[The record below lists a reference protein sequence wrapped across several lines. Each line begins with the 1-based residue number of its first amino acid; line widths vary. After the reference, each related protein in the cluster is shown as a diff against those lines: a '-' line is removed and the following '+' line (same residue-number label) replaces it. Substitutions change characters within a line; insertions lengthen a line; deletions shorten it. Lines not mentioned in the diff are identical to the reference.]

1 MKKTTLRLLSVLCAL
16 ALVVGLVPALAAV
29 PMGGTEVAETASTV
43 EAAVPS
49 GDSKSA
55 DAPAELAAAQTVWV
69 VGDSTVCTYGAN
81 EDPNHF
87 YKRCGYGARLQ
98 DYVSAPYEVQNLAI
112 SGESSKSFT
121 TTANYTTL
129 LNGMKANDIL
139 IIGFGHNDEKSD
151 DAARY
156 TAPNG
161 TSTTEGSFAKSLAD
175 NYISPAKA
183 KAVIPVLCTPIVRR
197 TGTTGSWSNNCLHK
211 ANGGD
216 YAEDIRKLGAE
227 LDVAVVDLTTL
238 TKEKYDAVGAEE
250 TKSFHACK
258 AGGAN
263 DVDNTHLNAYG
274 AQVVAQLLATEL
286 AKLPNLAA
294 YVAPEAV
301 APNKA
306 THLVQNPD
314 WVDPSTIPYAPPT
327 TSSAQC
333 QDYVAGDVHF
343 KGTAIG
349 ELGGGDPTAANH
361 VRETVDGAMHIAV
374 KNNKSKITS
383 SQDGLVMYYYQVPA
397 DKPFTLKAK
406 ARVNSIG
413 TSAPNQAA
421 FGLMAR
427 DDMYIDKYDSAL
439 TSDYVVAGCLG
450 NGGGVNFARTN
461 GTLNTSTGCT
471 LAKPLAA
478 DQTYELQITRGD
490 GNYSCA
496 IDGVT
501 KIYDLSVD
509 NKDTQYTYIGMF
521 CARSFDVTYSSIVLE
536 VDGQTLCDTT
546 AAGEPFS
553 FSVKGWKF
561 KDAKGA
567 ASAEAVD
574 GGTLDAVDISTAG
587 DAAQALAFA
596 AVYDLDG
603 RMTGV
608 KAVDVKTGEIKTGLK
623 MNGGETAKV
632 FCLDK
637 TGKAPLTEAAQ
648 ITSGTPAPDPDVP
661 VSPNRIKVWDF
672 AAQGESDAKLYEN
685 MITASSWSGALTGG
699 QIANGD
705 KTFGDLVFAANSSEK
720 LYSSVAGVGSYGDAK
735 KYCVDFGD
743 GYTSAGGIY
752 CNGTGNASKRYVL
765 VKDVKAGDKIVSY
778 MGSSQNGEI
787 TFSAGTNG
795 AADYTLT
802 SAVGTYQK
810 GEFIAKKDGDFKIW
824 MSAGGGKPFYM
835 RVMLLKSAQV
845 KGTLTVPAGVTGYG
859 LKFMNQTT
867 GAETAATVTGNTFTA
882 ALAPG
887 YTYTAVLTNATGYGL
902 TNACKQVT
910 VTDAESVNGKTGV
923 ALTAEAKST
932 YTYSGKVTGF
942 AQGYDVSKLAVTLQ
956 PDEDSAAAGFMAV
969 KLTLDSG
976 LNYTATLEPTVV
988 YAVEIAGVNDYEVT
1002 AGGSVTSE
1010 GAAVSQDITVSPKQ
1024 TYATTGD
1031 FVTLSDGN
1039 VFGPLYEDY
1048 QYAPIEGTVTALTFE
1063 NVDDKYVYPATVDGG
1078 SYTVSL
1084 RPGAYLA
1091 KATVNGWS
1099 TKTHVVVADKAV
1111 ERDLFFV
1118 STATPAGVAY
1128 AADLYV
1134 GDEGQTL
1141 NFGTITQALDYVKRM
1156 TRTDDQRVTIH
1167 IAPGTYREQL
1177 QIDSKNVTLESSV
1190 PGQEA
1195 KITWYYGIGYK
1206 YYSGSSESS
1215 TTSIYDV
1222 ERAYDKF
1229 DKNIAGRWGAT
1240 VWINAD
1246 GFRAQDIA
1254 FENSFNYYLT
1264 DEELADGVACDTLA
1278 FERKYGAEVTSKAA
1292 TERGAV
1298 IYTNTNNG
1306 KAGNS
1311 EFKDCS
1317 FLSSQDTLITGRNMY
1332 FTNCLIEGMTDYIC
1346 GPGNAIF
1353 DGCELRFKG
1362 YHKDYANASTGGMV
1376 TAPQNS
1382 ASEKGYVFRGC
1393 TITASPDANMTVGTG
1408 AFGRNWSATAGALFV
1423 DTRLQRA
1430 DLISAAGWQ
1439 DWSSTQLA
1447 KDANFREWNTTLMD
1461 GGVVSTTG
1469 RVQGTVLTAAPTVA
1483 MSDYFGSWV
1492 PSYYTAEAATLEFT
1506 KDPELTDNGD
1516 LNAPYPGHTLTVKY
1530 SLGANDANDVSTIQW
1545 YRVKTGAADVLVKT
1559 SAANVDRTYKIDKAD
1574 QGCWIKA
1581 VVTPKTVGGKTA
1593 AAKSVQLADEAYVR
1607 EGYENPDLP
1616 AGVPDLGEGVN
1627 LFLAGD
1633 STVKDYSAKGM
1644 YNGGNAREE
1653 GSWGEFLQ
1661 HYVDA
1666 DVVNVVNYAN
1676 GGRSART
1683 FYNEGSLLKIQ
1694 KDIKAG
1700 DYLFI
1705 QFGHNDCGGES
1716 YTDRSV
1722 PLGTPD
1728 GTGKYPTTAP
1738 TTGTA
1743 PSMDAS
1749 GKITA
1754 GTYAMDSGGT
1764 YKWFLQQYIDVAL
1777 EAGATPVLMTPVARM
1792 YYGSDGAITSHHNW
1806 GGVKGAGN
1814 TYCDAVKQLYEEN
1827 VAAGNNV
1834 LFLDA
1839 YALTETMFDQAY
1851 TAGGSDVNGKQIMHV
1866 GDSTHCNKLGGML
1879 EAALV
1884 AQGLQTLTDKD
1895 GKAISIAYTVKA
1907 PAGVRGETTKGVE
1920 VFTVNASGKL
1930 ASVKSILDDY
1940 ASDAA
1945 YWQTTGQTLFDA
1957 IAAKAA
1963 ELVQPTP

>member
-1 MKKTTLRLLSVLCAL
+1 MKVTAIRLLSVLCAL
-16 ALVVGLVPALAAV
+16 ALLVGLVPALAAV
-29 PMGGTEVAETASTV
+29 PMGGAEVAERASTV

-49 GDSKSA
+49 GDRGSA
-55 DAPAELAAAQTVWV
+55 DAPARLAAAHTVWV
-69 VGDSTVCTYGAN
+69 VGDSTVCTYGAT

-87 YKRCGYGARLQ
+87 YKRCGYGAKLG
-98 DYVSAPYEVQNLAI
+98 DYLDDAYTVQNLAI
-112 SGESSKSFT
+112 SGESSKSFLSS
-121 TTANYTTL
+121 ANYATL
-129 LNGMKANDIL
+129 TGAGGMKSGDVL
-139 IIGFGHNDEKSD
+139 LIGFGHNDEKSD

-156 TAPNG
+156 TTPNG

-175 NYISPAKA
+175 NYIAVAKA
-183 KAVIPVLCTPIVRR
+183 AGATPILCTPIVRR
-197 TGTTGSWSNNCLHK
+197 TNTTGSWSDNALHK

-216 YAEDIRKLGAE
+216 YAQDIRNLGAE
-227 LDVAVVDLTTL
+227 LGVPVVDMTTL

-274 AQVVAQLLATEL
+274 AQVVAQIVAGEL
-286 AKLPNLAA
+286 AKLTTLDLAGHVDPNK
-294 YVAPEAV
+294 VVPD
-301 APNKA
+301 KA

-314 WVDPSTIPYAPPT
+314 WVDPSTIPYEPPT
-327 TSSAQC
+327 TSSTQC

-383 SQDGLVMYYYQVPA
+383 AADGLVMYYYQVPA

-413 TSAPNQAA
+413 TSVPNQAA

-439 TSDYVVAGCLG
+439 ASDYVVAGSLG
-450 NGGGVNFARTN
+450 NGTGVNFARTG
-461 GTLNTSTGCT
+461 GTLVTGTGCT

-478 DQTYELQITRGD
+478 GQTYELQITRGD
-490 GNYSCA
+490 GNYACT
-496 IDGVT
+496 IDGVS
-501 KIYDLSVD
+501 KRYDLSVD

-536 VDGQTLCDTT
+536 VDGETLCDTT

-553 FSVKGWKF
+553 FAVRGWKF

-567 ASAEAVD
+567 DSVEAVD
-574 GGTLDAVDISTAG
+574 GGKLDAVTLSCAG
-587 DAAQALAFA
+587 DASKALAYA
-596 AVYDLDG
+596 AVYNAQG
-603 RMTGV
+603 KMTGI
-608 KAVDVKTGEIKTGLK
+608 KALTIKDGDVPVGLA

-637 TGKAPLTEAAQ
+637 AGKAPLTEAAQ
-648 ITSGTPAPDPDVP
+648 ITSGTPGEDPDVP
-661 VSPNRIKVWDF
+661 TPANRIKVWDF
-672 AAQGESDAKLYEN
+672 AGQKETDTGIYDNRITTLPAK
-685 MITASSWSGALTGG
+685 ALTG
-699 QIANGD
+699 N
-705 KTFGDLVFAANSSEK
+705 
-720 LYSSVAGVGSYGDAK
+720 
-735 KYCVDFGD
+735 VDFGGITYNESSTGTLYVKGDGKYIFDFRD
-743 GYTSAGGIY
+743 GYVSAGGIY
-752 CNGTGNASKRYVL
+752 AGGSGHTGRRYLIVPG
-765 VKDVKAGDKIVSY
+765 VKAGEKLVSY
-778 MGSSQNGEI
+778 MGSSQNGPV
-787 TFSAGTNG
+787 TFSIGSTSNV
-795 AADYTLT
+795 ADYTT
-802 SAVGTYQK
+802 QEIATGTYAK
-810 GEFIAKKDGDFKIW
+810 CEFIAPRDGDYKIW
-824 MSAGGGKPFYM
+824 QSAGAGKPLYM
-835 RVMLLKSAQV
+835 RVMLLKPAAV

-867 GAETAATVTGNTFTA
+867 GAETAATVTGNTWTA
-882 ALAPG
+882 QLAPG

-910 VTDAESVNGKTGV
+910 VTDAESVNGKSGV
-923 ALTAEAKST
+923 ALAAEGKST

-969 KLTLDSG
+969 KLTLDGG

-988 YAVEIAGVNDYEVT
+988 YTVEIAGVNDYEIT
-1002 AGGSVTSE
+1002 AGGAVTSE
-1010 GAAVSQDITVSPKQ
+1010 GAAVSQDITVALKQ
-1024 TYATTGD
+1024 TYATQGD

-1039 VFGPLYEDY
+1039 VFGPLYADY
-1048 QYAPIEGTVTALTFE
+1048 QYAPIDGTVTALTFE
-1063 NVDDKYVYPATVDGG
+1063 NVDDKYVYPATVSGG
-1078 SYTVSL
+1078 GYTVSL
-1084 RPGAYLA
+1084 RPGSYLA
-1091 KATVNGWS
+1091 KATVSGWS
-1099 TKTHVVVADKAV
+1099 TKTHVVVTDKAV

-1118 STATPAGVAY
+1118 STATPAAVAY
-1128 AADLYV
+1128 AADVYV
-1134 GDEGQTL
+1134 GNDAQTL
-1141 NFGTITQALDYVKRM
+1141 NFSTITQALDYVKRM
-1156 TRTDDQRVTIH
+1156 TRTDSQRVTIH

-1177 QIDSKNVTLESSV
+1177 QIDSKNVTLASAV

-1206 YYSGSSESS
+1206 YYSASSESS

-1229 DKNIAGRWGAT
+1229 GKNIAGRWGAT

-1264 DEELADGVACDTLA
+1264 DEELADGVTCDSCA

-1292 TERGAV
+1292 TERAAV
-1298 IYTNTNNG
+1298 IYTNNNSG

-1311 EFKDCS
+1311 EFKDCK
-1317 FLSSQDTLITGRNMY
+1317 FLSSQDTLLTGCNMY

-1346 GPGNAIF
+1346 GQGNAIF

-1362 YHKDYANASTGGMV
+1362 YHKDYANATTGGMV
-1376 TAPQNS
+1376 TAPQTQE
-1382 ASEKGYVFRGC
+1382 SEKGYLFRGC

-1408 AFGRNWSATAGALFV
+1408 DFGRNWSATAGALFV

-1430 DLISAAGWQ
+1430 DLISAKGWQ
-1439 DWSSTQLA
+1439 DWNSTQLA
-1447 KDANFREWNTTLMD
+1447 KDANFREWNTTL
-1461 GGVVSTTG
+1461 VSGAAVDTSK
-1469 RVQGTVLTAAPTVA
+1469 RVQGTVLAAAPTVT

-1492 PSYYTAEAATLEFT
+1492 PSYYAAEADVLAFA

-1516 LNAPYPGHTLTVKY
+1516 MNAPYPGHTLTVKY
-1530 SLGANDANDVSTIQW
+1530 SLGGNDANDVSTIQW
-1545 YRVKTGAADVLVKT
+1545 YRVKSGGTEELVKT
-1559 SAANVDRTYKIDKAD
+1559 SVANVDKTYKIDKAD
-1574 QGCWIKA
+1574 QGCWLKA
-1581 VVTPKTVGGKTA
+1581 VVTPRTVGGKTA
-1593 AAKSVQLADEAYVR
+1593 AAKSVQLADEARVR

-1616 AGVPDLGEGVN
+1616 AGVPDLGDGVN

-1644 YNGGNAREE
+1644 YSGGNAREE

-1661 HYVDA
+1661 NYVDA

-1700 DYLFI
+1700 DYLLI

-1716 YTDRSV
+1716 FSDRSV
-1722 PLGTPD
+1722 PLGEPV
-1728 GTGKYPTTAP
+1728 GGVYPTTAP

-1743 PSMDAS
+1743 PVMGAD

-1764 YKWFLQQYIDVAL
+1764 YKWFLQQYVDVAL

-1792 YYGSDGAITSHHNW
+1792 YYGADGDIASHHNW

-1814 TYCDAVKQLYEEN
+1814 TYCDAVRQLYEEN
-1827 VAAGNNV
+1827 VAKGNNV

-1839 YALTETMFDQAY
+1839 YALTEDMFNAAY
-1851 TAGGSDVNGKQIMHV
+1851 IAGGSDTNGKQIMHV
-1866 GDSTHCNKLGGML
+1866 GDSTHCNKLGGMM

-1884 AQGLQTLTDKD
+1884 AQSLQTLTGED
-1895 GKAISIAYTVKA
+1895 GKAISIAHAVKA
-1907 PAGVRGETTKGVE
+1907 PTGVRGETTKGVE
-1920 VFTVNASGKL
+1920 VFTVTGAGKL
-1930 ASVKSILDDY
+1930 TSAKNILDDY
-1940 ASDAA
+1940 TTDAT
-1945 YWQTTGQTLFDA
+1945 YWQTIGQTLFDA

-1963 ELVQPTP
+1963 ELNTPAP